1 MTYTKNLGL
10 KHQPAP
16 SNITNLE
23 QMSNNQIKKSEVASD
38 ISIVPVS
45 HYKNYKTFTLLD
57 SERFYVEKKSERE
70 VAFSNVRQ
78 FLNECLEIKPLSS
91 SISFI
96 QTETEQ
102 SEAKLVK
109 KKVWKGSVSLDS
121 GKYNNK
127 PQKDEVG
134 HINNGIA
141 NGATKVG
148 ELQLIKAITSG
159 QSWSPT
165 IFKGGLRKREGFV
178 AMSALVADF
187 DDGFKSLDE
196 ILKRAKQHNLE
207 FSFVHESF
215 SHTPE
220 RPKYRGVILLEQPI
234 EDCQT
239 AKLYCEYIK
248 HIFKD
253 FVDKGAAEPTRLYYG
268 GRKDSVVLH
277 NKGHQYS
284 LNWLESKTEHFK
296 QEYSKLPKPNKSKST
311 KKVTKSF
318 NNLFDSS
325 KSPKAKSAKNPEP
338 LKEID
343 YQIDYDAFSEEDI
356 NCLQKII
363 TCLEIVSAENCDA
376 ESSWFEITAALKFEA
391 NSHSNIKAEIETIWD
406 KWSSKSVNHY
416 NADENYSRW
425 ASLVDTSS
433 NAITLGTVISK
444 FCGGWDN
451 VQQQMQKLFPQSKSK
466 KLDPYYVSPLIGTFQ
481 VSLAK
486 VLEAQDYISLG
497 GKCYS
502 WTGTHW
508 KMIDDDA
515 MMTHVARESQKFYR
529 LTKEGEKLYSY
540 GTEKDVIGGLNFF
553 KSLHNRSD
561 INMNNTHLIAFDNGT
576 LDVRTGTLS
585 PNHNKSDNLTF
596 KIAGDYIKDVELP
609 EVAQSFFAS
618 AFGEELI
625 PYIRA
630 VIQMYLNPNFPYGK
644 FVHVIGASG
653 SGKGTFIRLL
663 LSMFDS
669 ISIGSGNDLTCFN
682 KPDKVMQELSGKSI
696 YAFPDVSGFT
706 SNCTG
711 FYELVDNGI
720 LSGRNL
726 FSSHSIAKRWSVRFI
741 VGSVNPL
748 KVGGSSDGWER
759 RVLQLPTKRR
769 QGKIDP
775 YLGQKL
781 EDVSAQIASW
791 AIQMPKEE
799 AFELIQNA
807 SENKIIRQS
816 TLAASMYGDTVKQ
829 FLDQCVV
836 LTGRSDNFVPISKL
850 HEQYKMYCQK
860 KGYKAVAQNSFSS
873 TVQSDLVHLY
883 QKRTTVKG
891 KRRPASIYFIK
902 FAPGLFTEAQGMNLA
917 QYNLEHE
924 SEGNFENLLNF
935 DPSKVSSDPNQAQ
948 IETAIVFCDEDSL
961 KDVKGNRGI
970 GIMKFKK
977 MLGDINESELNQEQ
991 KELLAKYRK

>member
-1 MTYTKNLGL
+1 
-10 KHQPAP
+10 
-16 SNITNLE
+16 
-23 QMSNNQIKKSEVASD
+23 MS
-38 ISIVPVS
+38 
-45 HYKNYKTFTLLD
+45 
-57 SERFYVEKKSERE
+57 
-70 VAFSNVRQ
+70 
-78 FLNECLEIKPLSS
+78 
-91 SISFI
+91 
-96 QTETEQ
+96 
-102 SEAKLVK
+102 
-109 KKVWKGSVSLDS
+109 GS
-121 GKYNNK
+121 
-127 PQKDEVG
+127 Q
-134 HINNGIA
+134 
-141 NGATKVG
+141 
-148 ELQLIKAITSG
+148 AITSG
-159 QSWSPT
+159 QSWCPT
-165 IFKGGLRKREGFV
+165 IFKGGLRKREGFE

-196 ILKRAKQHNLE
+196 ILERAKQNNLE

-215 SHTPE
+215 SHKPE
-220 RPKYRGVILLEQPI
+220 RPKYRGVILLKQPI
-234 EDCQT
+234 EDYQA

-248 HIFKD
+248 HIFKG
-253 FVDKGAAEPTRLYYG
+253 FVDQGAAEPTRLYYG

-277 NKGHQYS
+277 NEGYQYG
-284 LNWLESKTEHFK
+284 LNWLEAKTEQFK
-296 QEYSKLPKPNKSKST
+296 KEYSKLPKPNKSKSK
-311 KKVTKSF
+311 KKVTKPL
-318 NNLFDSS
+318 NNTVNGSKINNTKPVKSS
-325 KSPKAKSAKNPEP
+325 ESQ
-338 LKEID
+338 KEID
-343 YQIDYDAFSEEDI
+343 YQIDYDFFSKEDI
-356 NCLQKII
+356 ECLQKIVV
-363 TCLEIVSAENCDA
+363 CLEMVSVEDCDT

-391 NSHSNIKAEIETIWD
+391 DSHPHIEFEIEAIWD
-406 KWSSKSVNHY
+406 KWSSKSENY
-416 NADENYSRW
+416 NAGENNSRW
-425 ASLVDTSS
+425 ASLNDTS
-433 NAITLGTVISK
+433 NNVITLGNVISK
-444 FCGGWDN
+444 YCGGWDN
-451 VQQQMQKLFPQSKSK
+451 VQQQMQKLFPQSESK
-466 KLDPYYVSPLIGTFQ
+466 NSNPYLVDPRIGTFQ

-486 VLEAQDYISLG
+486 VLESQDYISLG
-497 GKCYS
+497 GKCYL

-508 KMIDDDA
+508 KMNNDDA

-529 LTKEGEKLYSY
+529 LGKKGEKLYSF

-585 PNHNKSDNLTF
+585 PSHNKSDNLTF
-596 KIAGDYIKDVELP
+596 KIAGDYIKDAELP

-630 VIQMYLNPNFPYGK
+630 MIQMYLNPNFPYGK
-644 FVHVIGASG
+644 FIHVIGSSG

-663 LSMFDS
+663 LSMFDQS
-669 ISIGSGNDLTCFN
+669 SIGSGNDLTCFN

-769 QGKIDP
+769 QGKIDF

-781 EDVSAQIASW
+781 EEVRAQIASW

-807 SENKIIRQS
+807 SDNKTIRKS
-816 TLAASMYGDTVKQ
+816 TLEASMFGDTVKQ

-860 KGYKAVAQNSFSS
+860 KGYKAVALNSFSS
-873 TVQSDLVHLY
+873 TAQSDIGHLY
-883 QKRTTVKG
+883 QKRKTVNNK
-891 KRRPASIYFIK
+891 KRPASIYFIK
-902 FAPGLFTEAQGMNLA
+902 LAPGLFTEPQGMNPA

-924 SEGNFENLLNF
+924 SEGNFENLINF
-935 DPSKVSSDPNQAQ
+935 DPSKVSSDLNQAQ
-948 IETAIVFCDEDSL
+948 IETAIMFCDEDSL

-977 MLGDINESELNQEQ
+977 MLGDIDESELNQEQ
-991 KELLAKYRK
+991 KKLLAKFRK

>member
-1 MTYTKNLGL
+1 MTNS
-10 KHQPAP
+10 Q
-16 SNITNLE
+16 ILE
-23 QMSNNQIKKSEVASD
+23 QKNAFHNPIVPGNHSASD
-38 ISIVPVS
+38 SI
-45 HYKNYKTFTLLD
+45 NLT
-57 SERFYVEKKSERE
+57 
-70 VAFSNVRQ
+70 
-78 FLNECLEIKPLSS
+78 
-91 SISFI
+91 

-102 SEAKLVK
+102 SGAMPIEK
-109 KKVWKGSVSLDS
+109 KAWKGKVSLDS
-121 GKYNNK
+121 GKYKNK
-127 PQKDEVG
+127 PQKDNVG

-141 NGATKVG
+141 NGTTPVK

-165 IFKGGLRKREGFV
+165 IFKGGMRQREGFE

-187 DDGFKSLDE
+187 DDGFESLDE
-196 ILKRAKQHNLE
+196 INERAKQNGIE
-207 FSFVHESF
+207 FSFAHESF
-215 SHTPE
+215 SHKPE

-234 EDCQT
+234 EDYQT
-239 AKLYCEYIK
+239 AKLCCEYIK
-248 HIFKD
+248 HIFKA

-277 NKGHQYS
+277 NEGHQYS
-284 LNWLESKTEHFK
+284 LNWLEAKTEQFK
-296 QEYSKLPKPNKSKST
+296 QEYSKLSKPNKSKST
-311 KKVTKSF
+311 KKVIKPS
-318 NNLFDSS
+318 NNIVDSS
-325 KSPKAKSAKNPEP
+325 KIKNAKPAKSSESQKTT
-338 LKEID
+338 D
-343 YQIDYDAFSEEDI
+343 YQIDYDAFSKEDI
-356 NCLQKII
+356 DCLQKII
-363 TCLEIVSAENCDA
+363 TCLEMVSATDCDA
-376 ESSWFEITAALKFEA
+376 ENSWFKITAALKFE
-391 NSHSNIKAEIETIWD
+391 SLEHPDIEAEIEEIWD
-406 KWSSKSVNHY
+406 MWSSKSVNY
-416 NADENYSRW
+416 NAGENNSRW
-425 ASLVDTSS
+425 ASLSNTS
-433 NAITLGTVISK
+433 NNVITLGTVISK
-444 FCGGWDN
+444 YCGGWDN
-451 VQQQMQKLFPQSKSK
+451 VQQQMQKLFPQSESK
-466 KLDPYYVSPLIGTFQ
+466 NLDPYFVDPGICTFQ

-486 VLEAQDYISLG
+486 ILEFQDYISLG

-502 WTGTHW
+502 WTGTYW

-515 MMTHVARESQKFYR
+515 MMTHVAKESQKFCR
-529 LTKEGEKLYSY
+529 LDKKTGLKIYPFGTKNNV
-540 GTEKDVIGGLNFF
+540 TDGLDFF

-576 LDVRTGTLS
+576 LDVRTGALS
-585 PNHNKSDNLTF
+585 PSHNKSDNLTF

-609 EVAQSFFAS
+609 EVAQNFFAP

-669 ISIGSGNDLTCFN
+669 SSIGSGNDLTCFN
-682 KPDKVMQELSGKSI
+682 KPDKVMQQLSGKSI

-711 FYELVDNGI
+711 FYEVVDNGF

-726 FSSHSIAKRWSVRFI
+726 FSSHTITKRWSVRFI

-807 SENKIIRQS
+807 NENKIIRQS
-816 TLAASMYGDTVKQ
+816 TLEASMFGDTVKQ

-850 HEQYKMYCQK
+850 HEHYKMYCHK

-873 TVQSDLVHLY
+873 TVQSDLEHLY

-891 KRRPASIYFIK
+891 KRRPANIGFIEL
-902 FAPGLFTEAQGMNLA
+902 ATGLFTEAQGMHPA

-935 DPSKVSSDPNQAQ
+935 DPGKVSSDPNQAQ
-948 IETAIVFCDEDSL
+948 IETAIMFCDEDSL
-961 KDVKGNRGI
+961 KKMEKCGYI
-970 GIMKFKK
+970 PIMKFKK
-977 MLGDINESELNQEQ
+977 MLGDIDESELNQEQ
-991 KELLAKYRK
+991 KELLAKLKK